1 MMDFFF
7 GMALVILAIG
17 LVFNLG
23 GPSSQEAEKF
33 ANAMQQLL
41 EEQVEQQKLILNK
54 LDAVDAKL
62 EQLNVNHSPE

>member
-7 GMALVILAIG
+7 GMALAILAIG

-33 ANAMQQLL
+33 ANAMQRLF
-41 EEQVEQQKLILNK
+41 EEQVEQQKQVLNK
-54 LDAVDAKL
+54 LDAIEAEL
-62 EQLNVNHSPE
+62 ERLNVNGSPK